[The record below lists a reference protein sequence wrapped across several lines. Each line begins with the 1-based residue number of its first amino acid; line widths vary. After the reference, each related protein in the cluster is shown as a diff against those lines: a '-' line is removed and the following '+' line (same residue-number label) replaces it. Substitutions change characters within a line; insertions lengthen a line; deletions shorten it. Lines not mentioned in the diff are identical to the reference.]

1 MKSDHCKITTLAKL
15 KATPISIAHVL
26 ILKTINNLVI
36 TEIYFTKIIQSY
48 SVFHGNYSYT
58 KLVFYLFLV
67 TLQTKDKYF
76 QDLKFKQKR
85 LIIILSLLVKG
96 IANTSGT

>member
-1 MKSDHCKITTLAKL
+1 M

-67 TLQTKDKYF
+67 TLQTKDEYF
-76 QDLKFKQKR
+76 QDLKS
-85 LIIILSLLVKG
+85 LIIILSFLVKG